1 MPNWTQNEVTIKTKT
16 KAKLDKIIEA
26 INSAENVFDF
36 DLIKPMPKN
45 LYMGSLGREE
55 EKKYGKNNW
64 YHWSIENW
72 GTKWNSCDAAKTRLS
87 DTEVFYQFDTA
98 WSPPL
103 RIWEALL
110 NIYSG
115 QVKGCP
121 KIKIEWHCLDEDDS
135 TCGDGYFL

>member
-1 MPNWTQNEVTIKTKT
+1 MPNWTTNEVTIT
-16 KAKLDKIIEA
+16 
-26 INSAENVFDF
+26 AESKKDLTTFMKQIKSKNNPFDF
-36 DLIKPMPKN
+36 DKIEPMPKN
-45 LYMGSLGREE
+45 LFMGNLGREE
-55 EKKYGKNNW
+55 ERKYGKNNW

-72 GTKWNSCDAAKTRLS
+72 GTKWNSCSTMVERLS
-87 DTEVFYQFDTA
+87 PTEVFYQFDTA

-103 RIWEALL
+103 RIWEAIL

-115 QVKGCP
+115 QVKGSP

>member
-16 KAKLDKIIEA
+16 KAKLDKIIKA
-26 INSAENVFDF
+26 INSDENVFDF

-45 LYMGSLGREE
+45 LFMGNLGQEE

-87 DTEVFYQFDTA
+87 DTEVYYLFLTA
-98 WSPPL
+98 WDAPYP
-103 RIWEALL
+103 IHKAIL
-110 NIYSG
+110 NKYSG
-115 QVKGCP
+115 PTDAFSVK
-121 KIKIEWHCLDEDDS
+121 WHCLDEDDS